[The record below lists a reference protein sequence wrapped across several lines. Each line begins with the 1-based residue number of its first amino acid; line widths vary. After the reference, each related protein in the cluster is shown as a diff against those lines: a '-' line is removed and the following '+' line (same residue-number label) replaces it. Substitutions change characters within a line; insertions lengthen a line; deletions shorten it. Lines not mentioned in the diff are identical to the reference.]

1 MTPGARTRMTVV
13 EVMVVEVMGV
23 EVMTTGQA
31 PAGCA

>member
-1 MTPGARTRMTVV
+1 MTPGARTRMTAV